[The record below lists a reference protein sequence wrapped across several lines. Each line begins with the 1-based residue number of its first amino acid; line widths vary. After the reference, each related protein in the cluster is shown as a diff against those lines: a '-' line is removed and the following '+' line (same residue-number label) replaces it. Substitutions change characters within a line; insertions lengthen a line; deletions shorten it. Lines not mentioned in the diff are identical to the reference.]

1 MKGKSLLSDVSW
13 NHLSL
18 SGDRVFLWVAGAR
31 TCTLVDVQKSSSLVL
46 TEWVWIHSSLESAN
60 PGLLPTLT
68 WPLGKAYSYIL
79 WLIAWNSKGKLWSD
93 DLWVL
98 FPLSVEGLVCGRYV
112 FSNSFAKVQREKGR
126 NSEGNFGSLP
136 YISFDPMVKLYKI
149 SFFPSLLCIL
159 KLALNTA
166 PIIWTVSYLQK

>member
-98 FPLSVEGLVCGRYV
+98 CFLCQLKDLYV
-112 FSNSFAKVQREKGR
+112 VGMFSLIHLQKFREKKDETVKG
-126 NSEGNFGSLP
+126 
-136 YISFDPMVKLYKI
+136 ISDHFLTSHLTPW
-149 SFFPSLLCIL
+149 
-159 KLALNTA
+159 LNYT
-166 PIIWTVSYLQK
+166 K